1 MNAIEKAL
9 RKTTDTRSCV
19 IADGALAGLAE
30 MFKAS
35 FPAAAAAIVVA
46 DPRTWNAAGERTKAL
61 LAAAGV
67 TVSRHIVEP
76 GGALFHSEYRYAV
89 EVREAIR
96 TAGTPVPVAVGSGVI
111 NDLVKR
117 ASGELGVPYMVVAT
131 AASVDGYSSFGAAL
145 VTPEGAKQTY
155 ACPAPRAILADLD
168 VLRTAPQAMAA
179 GGYAD
184 LLAKVPA
191 GADWILASELGAAE
205 WHDDAWHIVQDG
217 IPEALAD
224 ADGVARMESGPLGKF
239 VEGLM
244 MSGFAMQAMQSSR
257 PASGAEHMFSHI
269 LDMFHHRHRGELLSH
284 GFQVGVFTV
293 FMTRMYE
300 KFLSVDWTREID
312 VESCV
317 AAWREWNEAKPWV
330 LSVFAD
336 TPFPNLGVEMS
347 ESKWQT
353 RDELRRT
360 LTDFRARWPKIRE
373 RLVRQLVPSA
383 ELVRKLRAVGAPAE
397 LADISITP
405 EQVLSRI
412 DFAML
417 MRNRYNLL
425 DFLLRLGR
433 LHAFAEEVAVTS
445 RVWP

>member
-1 MNAIEKAL
+1 MNAIEAAL
-9 RKTTDTRSCV
+9 GKTTDTKACV
-19 IADGALAGLAE
+19 IADGALGGLAE
-30 MFKAS
+30 MFRVN
-35 FPAAAAAIVVA
+35 FPGADAAMVVA
-46 DPRTWNAAGERTKAL
+46 DPRTWAAAGEKSRAL
-61 LAAAGV
+61 LESAGV
-67 TVSRHIVEP
+67 KVSTHVVEP
-76 GGALFHSEYRYAV
+76 GGRLFHSEYHYAV
-89 EVREAIR
+89 EVREAIAA
-96 TAGTPVPVAVGSGVI
+96 AGTPVPVAVGSGVI

-117 ASGELGVPYMVVAT
+117 ASGELGIGYMVVAT

-168 VLRTAPQAMAA
+168 VLRTAPREMAA

-191 GADWILASELGAAE
+191 GADWILAAELKAAD
-205 WHDDAWHIVQDG
+205 WHDVAWHIVQDG

-224 ADGVARMESGPLGKF
+224 AEGVARMESKPLAKF

-293 FMTRMYE
+293 FMARMFE
-300 KFLSVDWTREID
+300 KFLSVDWTRELD
-312 VESCV
+312 VDACV
-317 AAWREWNEAKPWV
+317 AAWKEWSEAKPWV
-330 LSVFAD
+330 LSVFAG
-336 TPFPNLGVEMS
+336 TTFPNLGVEMS
-347 ESKWQT
+347 EPKWQT
-353 RDELRRT
+353 RDELRAT
-360 LTDFRARWPKIRE
+360 LEDFKVRWPAIRARIGK
-373 RLVRQLVPSA
+373 QLVPSG
-383 ELVRKLRAVGAPAE
+383 ELVGKLRAVGAPAE
-397 LADISITP
+397 IAEIGVTK
-405 EQVLSRI
+405 EQVMAKI

-425 DFLLRLGR
+425 DFLHRIGR
-433 LHAFAEEVAVTS
+433 LHAFADAVLTEGTAKA
-445 RVWP
+445 

>member
-1 MNAIEKAL
+1 MTAIEKAL
-9 RKTTDTRSCV
+9 VNCTDTKACI
-19 IADGALAGLAE
+19 IADGALNGLADL
-30 MFKAS
+30 FKQT
-35 FPAAAAAIVVA
+35 FPGATSAIVVA
-46 DPRTWNAAGERTKAL
+46 DPRTWSVAGEKASAL
-61 LAAAGV
+61 LAAAGL
-67 TVSRHIVEP
+67 TVAQHIVEP
-76 GGALFHSEYRYAV
+76 GGALFHAEYHYAA
-89 EVREAIR
+89 EVRDAIR
-96 TAGTPVPVAVGSGVI
+96 AAGCPVPVAVGSGVI

-117 ASGELGVPYMVVAT
+117 ASGELEIGYMVVGT

-145 VTPEGAKQTY
+145 VSPEGAKQTY

-168 VLRTAPQAMAA
+168 ILRTAPQEMTA

-191 GADWILASELGAAE
+191 GADWILAAELGATE
-205 WHDDAWHIVQDG
+205 WHDAAWHIVQDG

-224 ADGVARMESGPLGKF
+224 AEGVARMDSKPLAKF

-269 LDMFHHRHRGELLSH
+269 LDMFHHRYRGELLSH

-293 FMTRMYE
+293 FMTRLFE
-300 KFLSVDWTREID
+300 KFLSVNWAQELD
-312 VESCV
+312 VEACV
-317 AAWREWNEAKPWV
+317 AAWQEWDEAKPWI

-336 TPFPNLGVEMS
+336 SNFKTLGVEMS

-353 RDELRRT
+353 REQLRAT
-360 LTDFRARWPKIRE
+360 LEDFKTRWPAIKA
-373 RLVRQLVPSA
+373 RLAKQLVPSG
-383 ELVRKLRAVGAPAE
+383 ELVEKLRAVGAPAE
-397 LADISITP
+397 IADIGVTK
-405 EQVLSRI
+405 EQVLAKI

-425 DFLLRLGR
+425 DFLHRLGK
-433 LHAFAEEVAVTS
+433 LHAFAEEVL
-445 RVWP
+445 